1 MAISATVAPTA
12 ADSMGLRV
20 FTGARASTADPT
32 FTLSQEHAPA
42 RSAVLITAARSKV
55 FHPAGGRVLELA
67 PVEVVSMVAVADAIG
82 NYMYQPVEL
91 IENSKIERNTMLHV
105 TSIFVQPERKNFVRF
120 AVSVLFAL
128 TLGCSSAPLF
138 AQEAGQ
144 RTFRSAEDASRA
156 LFAAMQGEDEQAPL
170 SILGPAGKD
179 VLSSGDR
186 EEDLDAR
193 VGFVV
198 KYQEMHRLVTEAN
211 GTVILMVGAENW
223 PFPIPLVNNHGTWF
237 FDTAAGKDEILFR
250 RIGKNELAAVDACR
264 ELGAAQNQ
272 YFAHPPANLPNQF
285 AQKLVSDE
293 GRHSGLY
300 WHGASD
306 EFDSP
311 INPLI
316 AYARQNLPTDQVGE
330 HAPFNGYMFRILTS
344 QGPHAPGGAKNYIV
358 DGMMKRG
365 FAFVAYPAEYRTSG
379 VMTFIVDQSGT
390 IYEKDLGP
398 NTTKL
403 AQAMTVYDPDSTWR
417 QTE

>member
-1 MAISATVAPTA
+1 M
-12 ADSMGLRV
+12 
-20 FTGARASTADPT
+20 
-32 FTLSQEHAPA
+32 
-42 RSAVLITAARSKV
+42 
-55 FHPAGGRVLELA
+55 
-67 PVEVVSMVAVADAIG
+67 
-82 NYMYQPVEL
+82 
-91 IENSKIERNTMLHV
+91 ERNTMLHV

-128 TLGCSSAPLF
+128 SLCFSSAPTF

-144 RTFRSAEDASRA
+144 RTFSSAEDASRA
-156 LFAAMQGEDEQAPL
+156 LFNAMKGEDQQASL
-170 SILGPAGKD
+170 SILGPAGKE

-193 VGFVV
+193 VSFVV

-211 GTVILMVGAENW
+211 GTASLMVGAENW

-293 GRHSGLY
+293 GRHNGLY

-330 HAPFNGYMFRILTS
+330 HVPFNGYMFRILTS

-358 DGMMKRG
+358 DGTMSRG
-365 FAFVAYPAEYRTSG
+365 FAFVAYPVEHRSSG
-379 VMTFIVDQSGT
+379 VMTFIVDESGT
-390 IYEKDLGP
+390 IFEKDLGS

-403 AQAMTVYDPDSTWR
+403 AQAMTVYDPDSSWHR
-417 QTE
+417 VE